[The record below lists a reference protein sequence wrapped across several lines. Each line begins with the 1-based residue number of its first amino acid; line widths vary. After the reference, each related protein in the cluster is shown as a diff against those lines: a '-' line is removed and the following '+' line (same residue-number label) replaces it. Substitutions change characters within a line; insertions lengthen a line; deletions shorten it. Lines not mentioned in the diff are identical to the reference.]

1 MNFPDKSCKEFVT
14 SLASS
19 SPVPGGGGASALVGA
34 IGTALGSMVA
44 NLTIGK
50 KKYAAVEQ
58 EITELRDKCTLLQS
72 ELLELINKDAEG
84 FAPLAAAYRLPSSTE
99 EEKQHKAQVLEIEGV
114 NACDVPL
121 KIMQTCCDAI
131 DAIEIFAEKGSVMAL
146 SDAGVGA
153 LFCKAALE
161 GASLNVFINTKS
173 LKDRQKAEELNNK
186 ANEMLKYGEKA
197 EMIFN
202 KVVKALQ

>member
-1 MNFPDKSCKEFVT
+1 MSFQNKSCKEF
-14 SLASS
+14 SAELASS

-50 KKYAAVEQ
+50 KKYAAAE
-58 EITELRDKCTLLQS
+58 EELKALKEKCTLLQS
-72 ELLELINKDAEG
+72 ELLELIDKDAEG
-84 FAPLAAAYRLPSSTE
+84 FAPLAAAYRLPANTE
-99 EEKQHKAQVLEIEGV
+99 EEKLHKQQVLEAEGI
-114 NACDVPL
+114 NACSVPI
-121 KIMQTCCDAI
+121 KIMETCCEAI

-173 LKDRQKAEELNNK
+173 LQDRTKAEELNAK
-186 ANEMLKYGEKA
+186 ADKMLEHGKKA
-197 EMIFN
+197 EEIFS
-202 KVVKALQ
+202 KVAAALR